1 MNENDYNR
9 DEGFSAGNPKDTA
22 EMPPFS
28 SQNAAPFEDHTDNTT
43 ENLQSNSAQAQP
55 FDDQPYTPSSYPA
68 DNTSYTQWNPNGYPQ
83 NGYNQ
88 NGYPQNGQT
97 GSYPYARPY
106 MQNYSYPQFYTG
118 QYPYG
123 NPQNTGEFTN
133 PVGQPEPP
141 KQKPP
146 KKKME
151 PGLKVFLWIMGVLVG
166 GFILCFSAFGIYTA
180 LHNTVPMT
188 SASSHTSSRP
198 NPSSN
203 SSQGNSAVDPNAPGL
218 DLHDQPD
225 ANGTNTMTAA
235 QIYAKV
241 APSVVGVVTYEQNAD
256 PSADPLGQGS
266 GIVMSENGYILTNSH
281 VVSDSKAYKIKV
293 VMQDNKEYTGT
304 VVGFDTRTDLAVIKI
319 DATGLT
325 PATFG
330 NSDQLAVGDWVLAIG
345 NPGGL
350 EFSSSLTRGIVSAVN
365 RTVGSSSMKYIQ
377 TDAAINPGNS
387 GGALVNMYGQVVGI
401 NTAKIVSSGY
411 EGMGFAIPIK
421 TAQSIVNDLK
431 SQGYVSGRV
440 RLGITGQSV
449 TQSMAQT
456 YQCPQGVMIRDISSD
471 SSFKNTDAQK
481 GDIITKVNGT
491 AVTNLDT
498 LYTEMAKYKPG
509 DTVTVTLYRGAGQ
522 QKGSTNTFDV
532 KVTLLEDKG
541 ETQQTVSQPDTTNPF
556 QP

>member
-1 MNENDYNR
+1 MNENDTNR
-9 DEGFSAGNPKDTA
+9 DEGFSAGNPQDTA
-22 EMPPFS
+22 EMPPVPG
-28 SQNAAPFEDHTDNTT
+28 QNAAPFEERSYD
-43 ENLQSNSAQAQP
+43 NLQSNPAQPEP
-55 FDDQPYTPSSYPA
+55 FDDRLNTPNSYQN
-68 DNTSYTQWNPNGYPQ
+68 DNTSYTQWNQNGYPQ
-83 NGYNQ
+83 NSYNQ

-97 GSYPYARPY
+97 GSYPYGKPY

-118 QYPYG
+118 QYPYV
-123 NPQNTGEFTN
+123 NPQNTGEFPS

-180 LHNTVPMT
+180 LHNTVPMA
-188 SASSHTSSRP
+188 SASSRSSTQKP
-198 NPSSN
+198 NTSSN
-203 SSQGNSAVDPNAPGL
+203 SSQGSAVDPNAPGL

-225 ANGTNTMTAA
+225 ANGSNTMTAA

-256 PSADPLGQGS
+256 VSADPLGQGS
-266 GIVMSENGYILTNSH
+266 GIVMSDNGYILTNSH
-281 VVSDSKAYKIKV
+281 VISDSKSYKIKV
-293 VMQDNKEYTGT
+293 VLQNSQEYAGT

-440 RLGITGQSV
+440 RLGITGQSI
-449 TQSMAQT
+449 TQSAAQT
-456 YQCPQGVMIRDISSD
+456 YQYPQGVMIREISGE
-471 SSFKNTDAQK
+471 SSFSNTSAQK

-491 AVTNLDT
+491 AVTDLDT
-498 LYTEMAKYKPG
+498 LFTEMSKYKPG
-509 DTVTVTLYRGAGQ
+509 DTVTVTLYRPAGQ
-522 QKGSTNTFDV
+522 KQGSSNSTFDV